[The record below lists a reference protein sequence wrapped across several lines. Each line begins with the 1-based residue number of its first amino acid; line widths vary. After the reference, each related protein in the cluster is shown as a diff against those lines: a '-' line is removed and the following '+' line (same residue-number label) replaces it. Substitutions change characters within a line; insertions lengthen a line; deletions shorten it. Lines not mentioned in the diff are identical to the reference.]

1 MVTQFQT
8 NFFLFCC
15 KFGRSQ
21 KYYLMK
27 KLSLLCCLF
36 IVISSSVFA
45 QTLPTGFSVNTVATG
60 INKPTMMAFAPDG
73 RLFICEQQGQIRI
86 VKNGVLLPNNFASFT
101 VNSNGER
108 GLLGLAF
115 DPNFST
121 NNYIYIYYTLP
132 SAANNRLSRITANGD
147 VMQAGSEVVLIN
159 FDPLSSATNH
169 NGGFIKFGK
178 DGKLYVALGE
188 NANRPNA
195 QNLNTYLG
203 KLLRLTIDNSV
214 PSTPT
219 ATPPT
224 DNPFY
229 NSATTVQGKSVWAM
243 GLRNPFSFDVHPT
256 NGKIYINDVGGG
268 KYEEV
273 NDASTAGK
281 NFGWD
286 TQEGPPVV
294 GFDAAVYYYGHDTP
308 TQTGEPTG
316 CAITGGTFFSPSST
330 NYPNQYNNKYYFIDY
345 CNGWLRYINPSSPP
359 PPNTPLSSTFGSNLG
374 AGLVCMATGPD
385 GNLYFLQRN
394 NAQVSNSSLKRIIY
408 TNSGSAP
415 VITSHPISLT
425 VQVGQGASF
434 SVAASGSMPF
444 SYQWKKGST
453 NLGTNA
459 TLVIASATTADAGTY
474 NVVVTNSVG
483 NATSNDATLTV
494 VQSNESPTA
503 QINSPTIETTFAGG
517 QTINFSGAASD
528 PEDGT
533 LPASA
538 YSWNVVFHHDAHTH
552 PGPSV
557 PNGVTNGSFIIPS
570 DGEFATNVFYR
581 IYLTVADASGNTT
594 TVYRD
599 IQPRVVQ
606 VTLDSSPQGLKL
618 LFDGSPVT
626 TPYTFNRVEGMLM
639 PTGVVSPQL
648 RVSDGQIY
656 TFNSWQAPAG
666 NPPTLTPNANTTY
679 KANFSGSLR
688 NPDRA
693 NTSGLVTTL
702 SYKYYEGDWNSLPNF
717 NNLTP
722 RATGTV
728 TNFSLT
734 PRVNNN
740 QFGFVYT
747 GFINI
752 TAEGIYDFF
761 VSSDEGSRL
770 YIGDLLVV
778 DNDGLHTVLEKTGKI
793 GLKAGLHAIT
803 LAYFDKTGSQSL
815 SVNYDGPS
823 FAKKKIPNS
832 VLYRTTSPSAREG
845 EERLEVVDV
854 SIFPNP
860 ASNVINIITTEAF
873 ANGNVKLLDINGRLL
888 KTTRLV
894 ETEGEIEVEDV
905 QAGLYLVSVQ
915 KDNQIVTKRVMIQK

>member
-1 MVTQFQT
+1 
-8 NFFLFCC
+8 
-15 KFGRSQ
+15 
-21 KYYLMK
+21 MK
-27 KLSLLCCLF
+27 KCFLLCCLF
-36 IVISSSVFA
+36 IAIHSIAVA

-60 INKPTMMAFAPDG
+60 INRPTMMAFAPDG
-73 RLFICEQQGQIRI
+73 RLFICQQQGQIRI
-86 VKNGVLLPNNFASFT
+86 VKNGTLLANNFASFT

-121 NNYIYIYYTLP
+121 NNYIYIYYTV
-132 SAANNRLSRITANGD
+132 SNAANNRLSRITANGD
-147 VMQAGSEVVLIN
+147 LMQAGSEVVLLN

-188 NANRPNA
+188 NANRPNS

-203 KLLRLTIDNSV
+203 KLLRLSIDNSI
-214 PSTPT
+214 PSNPK

-229 NSATTVQGKSVWAM
+229 NSATTIQGKSVWSM
-243 GLRNPFSFDVHPT
+243 GLRNPFSFDIHPT
-256 NGKIYINDVGGG
+256 SGKIYVNDVGGG
-268 KYEEV
+268 AYEEI
-273 NDASTAGK
+273 NDASVAGK

-286 TQEGPPVV
+286 TQEGPPEV
-294 GFDAAVYYYGHDTP
+294 GFDAAVYYYSQNTP
-308 TQTGEPTG
+308 TQSGEPTG
-316 CAITGGTFFSPSST
+316 CAITGGTFFSPTST

-359 PPNTPLSSTFGSNLG
+359 PPNTPISSTFGSNLG

-394 NAQVSNSSLKRIIY
+394 NSQTSNSSLKKIIY
-408 TNSGSAP
+408 TSNGSAP
-415 VITSHPISLT
+415 VITSHPVSLT
-425 VQVGQGASF
+425 VQVGQVASF
-434 SVAASGSMPF
+434 SVAASGAMPF
-444 SYQWKKGST
+444 SYQWKKGTT
-453 NLGTNA
+453 NVGTNA
-459 TLVIASATTADAGTY
+459 TFVISSATTADAGTY

-483 NATSNDATLTV
+483 DATSNNAILTV
-494 VQSNESPTA
+494 VQPNESPTA
-503 QINSPTIETTFAGG
+503 QINIPTEDNTFGGG
-517 QTINFSGAASD
+517 QLINFSGSASD

-557 PNGVTNGSFIIPS
+557 PNGVTNGTFIIPN

-581 IYLTVADASGNTT
+581 IYLTVSDANGNTT

-606 VTLDSSPQGLKL
+606 VILDSNPQGLKL
-618 LFDGSPVT
+618 LFDGSVVT
-626 TPYTFNRVEGMLM
+626 TPYNFNRVEGMVM
-639 PTGVVSPQL
+639 PSGVVSPQL
-648 RVSDGQIY
+648 RASDGQIY
-656 TFNSWQAPAG
+656 TFTSWQAPAG
-666 NPPTLTPNANTTY
+666 SPPAQTPNVGTTY
-679 KANFSGSLR
+679 KANFTGTYR

-717 NNLTP
+717 DNLTS
-722 RATGTV
+722 RATGKV
-728 TNFSLT
+728 SNFSLT
-734 PRVNNN
+734 PRIRSN

-752 TAEGIYDFF
+752 TLEGVYDFF
-761 VSSDEGSRL
+761 VSSDEGSQL

-793 GLKAGLHAIT
+793 GLKVGLHAIKVV
-803 LAYFDKTGSQSL
+803 YFDKIGSQSL
-815 SVNYDGPS
+815 IVNYDGPT
-823 FAKKKIPNS
+823 FAKKKIPNN
-832 VLYRTTSPSAREG
+832 VLYTTSSPSAREG
-845 EERLEVVDV
+845 EENLEVVDV
-854 SIFPNP
+854 TIFPNP
-860 ASNVINIITTEAF
+860 ASAVINIVTTEAF
-873 ANGNVKLLDINGRLL
+873 ANGSVKLLDINGRLL
-888 KTTRLV
+888 KTTKLI